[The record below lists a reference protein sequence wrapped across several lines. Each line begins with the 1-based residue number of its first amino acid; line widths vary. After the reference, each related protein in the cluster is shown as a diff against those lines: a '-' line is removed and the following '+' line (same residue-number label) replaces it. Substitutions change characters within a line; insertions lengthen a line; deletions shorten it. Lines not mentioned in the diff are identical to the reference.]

1 MKDKIEALYP
11 KMKYQVMA
19 IFTPYYDRFTS
30 EEFTQDVFVLALSNV
45 HKFNGQCKLNNWIYK
60 IAKNLCNEKLR
71 RDVYRDKQISRF
83 FELELVDYSTP
94 EKKLIDKTE
103 LNNVID
109 NFNKLNDFDKDVII
123 NAVKGIKAEKA
134 SKEIGVS
141 ESAYK
146 VRLYRARKRLR
157 QTT

>member
-1 MKDKIEALYP
+1 VKKEIEALYP
-11 KMKYQVMA
+11 KLKYKIMA

-30 EEFTQDVFVLALSNV
+30 EEFTQDVFVLALANV
-45 HKFNGQCKLNNWIYK
+45 HKFKKKCKLSTWIYK

-71 RDVYRDKQISRF
+71 RDTYRDKQITRF
-83 FELELVDYSTP
+83 FDLELIDYSTP
-94 EKKLIDKTE
+94 EKKFIDKTE
-103 LNNVID
+103 LNTVID
-109 NFNKLNDFDKDVII
+109 NFNKLNDFDKDVIV

>member
-1 MKDKIEALYP
+1 MKKQIEVLYP
-11 KMKYQVMA
+11 KMKYQIMA

-30 EEFTQDVFVLALSNV
+30 EEFTQDVFVLALLNIN
-45 HKFNGQCKLNNWIYK
+45 KFDNRCKLKNWIYK
-60 IAKNLCNEKLR
+60 IAKNLCKEKLR
-71 RDVYRDKQISRF
+71 RDNYRNKQVRKF
-83 FELELVDYSTP
+83 FHLKLIDYSTP

-103 LNNVID
+103 LNDVIN

-123 NAVKGIKAEKA
+123 KAVKGVKTENA

-146 VRLYRARKRLR
+146 VRLHRARKRLR

>member
-1 MKDKIEALYP
+1 
-11 KMKYQVMA
+11 MA
-19 IFTPYYDRFTS
+19 IFRPYYDSFTS

-45 HKFNGQCKLNNWIYK
+45 SKFNGKCSLKNWIYT
-60 IAKNLCNEKLR
+60 IAKNLCKEKLR
-71 RDVYRDKQISRF
+71 RDSFRKKQLCKF
-83 FELELVDYSTP
+83 FDLELVDYRTP
-94 EKKLIDKTE
+94 EKELIDKTE
-103 LNNVID
+103 LKTVIN
-109 NFNKLNDFDKDVII
+109 NFNKLKDFDKDVII